1 MTYYNFGIE
10 TKSILLPAIL
20 SSLLL
25 TACSDIRTRNM
36 TAEEGAFASTNPI
49 SEAAYEQRHG
59 WGR

>member
-1 MTYYNFGIE
+1 MTYCHFGIK
-10 TKSILLPAIL
+10 TKSILLLASL

-25 TACSDIRTRNM
+25 AACSDIRPRNM

-59 WGR
+59 WGK